1 MKMFSKLPLRIL
13 GLVVVL
19 LATSWSINAQEAA
32 RLRLDGL
39 DKLATNSAHKLS
51 FDLNGRLL
59 QLAIRALSSG
69 DANDPKMVKI
79 REAVQGL
86 KGIYARSFEFEA
98 DNAYAAADL
107 EDVRT
112 QLRSGT
118 WERLAGI
125 QSKKDGQNIEVFTM
139 FEGDRIG
146 GLTVLATDT
155 RHVSVVNIVGMIDL
169 EKLMTLQGNFGIPN
183 VNITLPI
190 KIKTK
195 P

>member
-1 MKMFSKLPLRIL
+1 MKKFFKMPLRIF

-19 LATSWSINAQEAA
+19 SATSWTINAQEVA

-39 DKLATNSAHKLS
+39 DKLATNSAQKLS

-69 DANDPKMVKI
+69 DANDLKMVKI

-86 KGIYARSFEFEA
+86 KGIYARSFEFDA

-169 EKLMTLQGNFGIPN
+169 EKLMALQGQFGIPN

>member
-1 MKMFSKLPLRIL
+1 MKKFCKMPLQIF
-13 GLVVVL
+13 GLVIVL
-19 LATSWSINAQEAA
+19 SVSSLAANAQEAA

-39 DKLATNSAHKLS
+39 DKLGTNSAEKLS
-51 FDLNGRLL
+51 FDLDGRLL
-59 QLAIRALSSG
+59 QLAIRALSNA
-69 DANDPKMVKI
+69 DANDPKMIKI

-86 KGIYARSFEFEA
+86 KGIYVRSFEFEA
-98 DNAYAAADL
+98 DRAYVAS
-107 EDVRT
+107 DVEEVRA

-125 QSKKDGQNIEVFTM
+125 QSKKDGQNIEIFTM

-146 GLTVLATDT
+146 GLTVLATDA

-169 EKLMTLQGNFGIPN
+169 EKLMALQGNFGIPD

>member
-1 MKMFSKLPLRIL
+1 MMKFYKIPLRIL

-19 LATSWSINAQEAA
+19 SISSLAINAQEAA

-39 DKLATNSAHKLS
+39 DKLATNSAEKLS
-51 FDLNGRLL
+51 FDLDGRLL
-59 QLAIRALSSG
+59 QLAIRALSNA

-86 KGIYARSFEFEA
+86 KGIYVRSFEFDA
-98 DNAYAAADL
+98 DRAYAAADV
-107 EDVRT
+107 EEVRT
-112 QLRSGT
+112 QLRSGS

-169 EKLMTLQGNFGIPN
+169 EKLMALQGNFGIPD